1 MILALEIVGLVF
13 MFSIIFLSV
22 WGFILINKLFL
33 QIKYK
38 NYLLEKISDELSIL
52 NKRAK

>member
-1 MILALEIVGLVF
+1 MLLVLEIFGLVF
-13 MFSIIFLSV
+13 MFSIVFLSI
-22 WGFILINKLFL
+22 WGFILINKLLL

>member
-1 MILALEIVGLVF
+1 MILSLEIVGLVF
-13 MFSIIFLSV
+13 MFSIIFLAI